1 MKEHVTSPA
10 DFEVIPVG
18 FCLCNSAARKYTIS
32 EALRAGSDAVSLG
45 YGFPTF
51 EVFRDCLTRNMKALD
66 LSTPQEPPTLRHA

>member
-10 DFEVIPVG
+10 DSDVIPVN
-18 FCLCNSAARKYTIS
+18 FCLCNSAAGKYASS
-32 EALRAGSDAVSLG
+32 EAPRAGCDAVSLG

-51 EVFRDCLTRNMKALD
+51 EVFHDCLTRNMKALD